1 MQLLFIFVVCDF
13 ASCKKIFV
21 CAKFFYN
28 ISDDLPKK
36 SQKNAH
42 LSIDLSITIRVFWSR
57 HLAGPPGRF
66 AVCPWRN
73 RIPQVNIW
81 FEKGAAKRG
90 KVTILAFF
98 PKRF

>member
-1 MQLLFIFVVCDF
+1 MTCQK
-13 ASCKKIFV
+13 SKK
-21 CAKFFYN
+21 
-28 ISDDLPKK
+28 
-36 SQKNAH
+36 KNTH

-81 FEKGAAKRG
+81 FEKGAAKRTPQVNLSIEG
-90 KVTILAFF
+90 YF
-98 PKRF
+98 